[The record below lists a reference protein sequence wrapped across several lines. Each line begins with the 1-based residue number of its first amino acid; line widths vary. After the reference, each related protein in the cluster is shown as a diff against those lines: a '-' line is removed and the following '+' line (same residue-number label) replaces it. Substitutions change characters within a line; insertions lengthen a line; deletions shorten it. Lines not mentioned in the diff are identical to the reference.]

1 MDTAN
6 RWGVKEGELSRASK
20 VINSQFIN
28 RITRLYIDDQIDV
41 DEAVDMINKSL
52 AQFN

>member
-1 MDTAN
+1 M
-6 RWGVKEGELSRASK
+6 
-20 VINSQFIN
+20 

-52 AQFN
+52 AKFK